1 MNSRR
6 SDLRIDSSSSTTATR
21 GRGRVTLRL
30 LCSRLCARPCLSI
43 VTKACGARRWTKV
56 GLPCGSGPTTLR
68 RCARARAGTCR
79 KEQGSMAIT
88 QVEPQDQPVV
98 FVIDDDDSVRRSLER
113 LLRSVDLDVETFASA
128 QDFLKKP
135 LPDRPSC
142 VVLDLRLPGPSG
154 LELQESLI
162 RAGHRVPIVFISGHA
177 DVPSSVRAIKAGA
190 VDFLQKPFSDQALLD
205 IIHGALRRDREAR
218 RDRAEVAGIRL
229 RFDTLT
235 PRERDVLRLVIRGR
249 LNKQIAGDLGIS
261 EKTVKF
267 HRGRVMEK
275 TQAGSVAELVRQA
288 DRLGLRADN

>member
-1 MNSRR
+1 MSMSITPNPPSSREAPAAPAGPQGEP
-6 SDLRIDSSSSTTATR
+6 LE
-21 GRGRVTLRL
+21 
-30 LCSRLCARPCLSI
+30 RPI
-43 VTKACGARRWTKV
+43 
-56 GLPCGSGPTTLR
+56 
-68 RCARARAGTCR
+68 
-79 KEQGSMAIT
+79 
-88 QVEPQDQPVV
+88 V

-128 QDFLKKP
+128 QDFLRKP
-135 LPDRPSC
+135 MPDRPAC

-162 RAGHRVPIVFISGHA
+162 RSGHDVPIVFISGHA

-218 RDRAEVAGIRL
+218 RDRAEVASIRV

-235 PRERDVLRLVIRGR
+235 PRERDVLRLVIQGR

-275 TQAGSVAELVRQA
+275 TQVGSVAELVRQA
-288 DRLGLRADN
+288 DRLGLRPSD

>member
-1 MNSRR
+1 MSVSANQPQ
-6 SDLRIDSSSSTTATR
+6 
-21 GRGRVTLRL
+21 GREGSLVTPAA
-30 LCSRLCARPCLSI
+30 SQGEP
-43 VTKACGARRWTKV
+43 V
-56 GLPCGSGPTTLR
+56 
-68 RCARARAGTCR
+68 
-79 KEQGSMAIT
+79 EQPI
-88 QVEPQDQPVV
+88 V

-113 LLRSVDLDVETFASA
+113 LLRSVDLDAETFASA
-128 QDFLKKP
+128 QDFLRKP
-135 LPDRPSC
+135 MPDRPAC

-154 LELQESLI
+154 LELQESLL
-162 RAGHRVPIVFISGHA
+162 RAGHDVPIIFISGHA

-218 RDRAEVAGIRL
+218 RDRAEVARIRT

-235 PRERDVLRLVIRGR
+235 PRERDVLRLVIQGR

-288 DRLGLRADN
+288 DRLGLRPGD

>member
-1 MNSRR
+1 MS
-6 SDLRIDSSSSTTATR
+6 ISSSS
-21 GRGRVTLRL
+21 GESLE
-30 LCSRLCARPCLSI
+30 RPI
-43 VTKACGARRWTKV
+43 
-56 GLPCGSGPTTLR
+56 
-68 RCARARAGTCR
+68 
-79 KEQGSMAIT
+79 
-88 QVEPQDQPVV
+88 V

-128 QDFLKKP
+128 QDFLRKP

-162 RAGHRVPIVFISGHA
+162 RAGHDVPIVFISGHA

-205 IIHGALRRDREAR
+205 IIHGGLRRDRERR
-218 RDRAEVAGIRL
+218 RDRAEVGGIRA

-235 PRERDVLRLVIRGR
+235 PRERDVLGLVIQGR
-249 LNKQIAGDLGIS
+249 LNKQIAGELGIS

-267 HRGRVMEK
+267 HRGRVMDK

-288 DRLGLRADN
+288 DRLGLRRGE

>member
-1 MNSRR
+1 MSVTPNQPSSRE
-6 SDLRIDSSSSTTATR
+6 APAAPA
-21 GRGRVTLRL
+21 GPQGEL
-30 LCSRLCARPCLSI
+30 L
-43 VTKACGARRWTKV
+43 
-56 GLPCGSGPTTLR
+56 
-68 RCARARAGTCR
+68 
-79 KEQGSMAIT
+79 EQPI
-88 QVEPQDQPVV
+88 V

-128 QDFLKKP
+128 QDFLRKP
-135 LPDRPSC
+135 MPDRPAC

-154 LELQESLI
+154 LELQESLN
-162 RAGHRVPIVFISGHA
+162 RSGHDVPIVFISGHA

-218 RDRAEVAGIRL
+218 RDRAEVASIRV

-235 PRERDVLRLVIRGR
+235 PRERDVLRLVIQGR

-288 DRLGLRADN
+288 DRLGLRPAD

>member
-1 MNSRR
+1 MSMSITPNPPSSRE
-6 SDLRIDSSSSTTATR
+6 APAAPA
-21 GRGRVTLRL
+21 GPQGEL
-30 LCSRLCARPCLSI
+30 L
-43 VTKACGARRWTKV
+43 
-56 GLPCGSGPTTLR
+56 
-68 RCARARAGTCR
+68 
-79 KEQGSMAIT
+79 EQPI
-88 QVEPQDQPVV
+88 V

-113 LLRSVDLDVETFASA
+113 LLRSVDLEVETFASA
-128 QDFLKKP
+128 QDFLRKP
-135 LPDRPSC
+135 MPDRPAC

-162 RAGHRVPIVFISGHA
+162 RSGHEVPIVFISGHA

-218 RDRAEVAGIRL
+218 RDRAEVASIRV
-229 RFDTLT
+229 RFDMLT
-235 PRERDVLRLVIRGR
+235 PRERDVLRLVIQGR

-288 DRLGLRADN
+288 DRLGLRPAD

>member
-1 MNSRR
+1 MS
-6 SDLRIDSSSSTTATR
+6 IPP
-21 GRGRVTLRL
+21 GETL
-30 LCSRLCARPCLSI
+30 
-43 VTKACGARRWTKV
+43 
-56 GLPCGSGPTTLR
+56 
-68 RCARARAGTCR
+68 
-79 KEQGSMAIT
+79 
-88 QVEPQDQPVV
+88 DQPIV

-113 LLRSVDLDVETFASA
+113 LLRSVDLDVETYASA
-128 QDFLKKP
+128 QEFLRRT

-154 LELQESLI
+154 LELQESLL
-162 RAGHRVPIVFISGHA
+162 RAGHNVPIVFISGHA

-218 RDRAEVAGIRL
+218 RDRAEIAGLRV

-235 PRERDVLRLVIRGR
+235 PRERDVLRLVIQGR

-288 DRLGLRADN
+288 DRLGLRAEA

>member
-1 MNSRR
+1 M
-6 SDLRIDSSSSTTATR
+6 STTPNQPP
-21 GRGRVTLRL
+21 
-30 LCSRLCARPCLSI
+30 SREAPPAAP
-43 VTKACGARRWTKV
+43 T
-56 GLPCGSGPTTLR
+56 GSQAETADKP
-68 RCARARAGTCR
+68 
-79 KEQGSMAIT
+79 I
-88 QVEPQDQPVV
+88 V

-113 LLRSVDLDVETFASA
+113 LLRSVDLDVETYASA
-128 QDFLKKP
+128 QDFLRKP
-135 LPDRPSC
+135 MPDRPAC

-162 RAGHRVPIVFISGHA
+162 RSGHDVPIVFISGHA

-205 IIHGALRRDREAR
+205 IIHGALLRDRDAR
-218 RDRAEVAGIRL
+218 RDRAEIADIRL

-235 PRERDVLRLVIRGR
+235 PRERDVLRLVIQGR

-288 DRLGLRADN
+288 DRLGLRPGD

>member
-1 MNSRR
+1 M
-6 SDLRIDSSSSTTATR
+6 STSP
-21 GRGRVTLRL
+21 GE
-30 LCSRLCARPCLSI
+30 
-43 VTKACGARRWTKV
+43 
-56 GLPCGSGPTTLR
+56 LP
-68 RCARARAGTCR
+68 
-79 KEQGSMAIT
+79 EQPI
-88 QVEPQDQPVV
+88 V

-113 LLRSVDLDVETFASA
+113 LLRSVDLEVETFASA
-128 QDFLKKP
+128 QDFLRKP
-135 LPDRPSC
+135 LPERPSC

-154 LELQESLI
+154 LELQESLL
-162 RAGHRVPIVFISGHA
+162 RAGHDLPIIFISGHA

-218 RDRAEVAGIRL
+218 RDRAEVAGIRV
-229 RFDTLT
+229 RFDMLT
-235 PRERDVLRLVIRGR
+235 PRERDVLRLVIQGR

-288 DRLGLRADN
+288 DRLGLRSGQ

>member
-1 MNSRR
+1 MS
-6 SDLRIDSSSSTTATR
+6 ISSSS
-21 GRGRVTLRL
+21 GESLE
-30 LCSRLCARPCLSI
+30 RPI
-43 VTKACGARRWTKV
+43 
-56 GLPCGSGPTTLR
+56 
-68 RCARARAGTCR
+68 
-79 KEQGSMAIT
+79 
-88 QVEPQDQPVV
+88 V

-128 QDFLKKP
+128 QDFLRKP

-162 RAGHRVPIVFISGHA
+162 RAGHDVPIVFISGHA

-205 IIHGALRRDREAR
+205 IIHGGLRRDRERR
-218 RDRAEVAGIRL
+218 RDRAEVGGIRA

-235 PRERDVLRLVIRGR
+235 PRERDVLGLVIQGR
-249 LNKQIAGDLGIS
+249 LYKQIAGELGIS

-267 HRGRVMEK
+267 HRGRVMDK

-288 DRLGLRADN
+288 DRLGLRRGE

>member
-1 MNSRR
+1 MANSLGQPPNRETSR
-6 SDLRIDSSSSTTATR
+6 SPA
-21 GRGRVTLRL
+21 
-30 LCSRLCARPCLSI
+30 APRPGGE
-43 VTKACGARRWTKV
+43 TG
-56 GLPCGSGPTTLR
+56 
-68 RCARARAGTCR
+68 
-79 KEQGSMAIT
+79 
-88 QVEPQDQPVV
+88 DQPIV

-113 LLRSVDLDVETFASA
+113 LLRSVNLDVQTFSTAREFLA
-128 QDFLKKP
+128 QG

-162 RAGHRVPIVFISGHA
+162 KSGHDVPIIFISGHA
-177 DVPSSVRAIKAGA
+177 DVPSSVHAIKAGA

-205 IIHGALRRDREAR
+205 IIHGALRRDRASRQE
-218 RDRAEVAGIRL
+218 RAEIAGIRM

-235 PRERDVLRLVIRGR
+235 PRERDVLGLVIQGR

-288 DRLGLRADN
+288 DRLGFKPTTGRERFPLGGREV

>member
-1 MNSRR
+1 MANFPGQPSNRDAPR
-6 SDLRIDSSSSTTATR
+6 SSA
-21 GRGRVTLRL
+21 GP
-30 LCSRLCARPCLSI
+30 RPGGE
-43 VTKACGARRWTKV
+43 TG
-56 GLPCGSGPTTLR
+56 
-68 RCARARAGTCR
+68 
-79 KEQGSMAIT
+79 
-88 QVEPQDQPVV
+88 DQPIV

-113 LLRSVDLDVETFASA
+113 LLRSVGLDAQTFSTAR
-128 QDFLKKP
+128 DFLTEG
-135 LPDRPSC
+135 LPDRPCC

-162 RAGHRVPIVFISGHA
+162 RAGHDVPIIFISGHA
-177 DVPSSVRAIKAGA
+177 DVPSSVHAIKAGA

-205 IIHGALRRDREAR
+205 IIHGALRRDRAAR
-218 RDRAEVAGIRL
+218 QERAEVAGIRQ

-235 PRERDVLRLVIRGR
+235 PRERDVLGLVIQGR

-288 DRLGLRADN
+288 DRLGFKPASNRERFPLGGRDV